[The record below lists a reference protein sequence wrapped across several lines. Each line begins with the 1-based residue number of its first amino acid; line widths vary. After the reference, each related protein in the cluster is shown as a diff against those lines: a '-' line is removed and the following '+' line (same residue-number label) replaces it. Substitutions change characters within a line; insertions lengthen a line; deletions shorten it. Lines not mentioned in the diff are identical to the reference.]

1 MGVGHAGFFVLL
13 RGGSAGMF
21 KKVMLSSLTAF
32 LVLLGYIFWEA
43 NRVVVVHDTL
53 AFTDLPAGFDGFR
66 ILHITDVHAKTF
78 GENQSR
84 LLAKLKGENV
94 DLIVL
99 TGDYMDRHSGKDQV
113 APTLDLIKG
122 LRALFPQAPVY
133 FVTGNE
139 DVHDQ
144 NDRLVTAMQQAGAI
158 FLEGGHPRHPYALKR
173 GNDRIWIGTASYTE
187 EEFQTF
193 GIEKE
198 DFYIALTHYPWEA
211 NIEEK
216 NREAEKR
223 YEEAMTSG
231 ADPRQVKKIVY
242 VDADLIFA
250 GHTHG
255 GQIRLPFIGTLY
267 APADDQ
273 KGVEIELVEKE
284 SKTKSFIDK
293 LREEGFFPKYSKGIY
308 RENGRVLYISGG
320 LGVGGDFPL
329 LRFRFLNPPEVN
341 LVELKR
347 ARELPE

>member
-1 MGVGHAGFFVLL
+1 
-13 RGGSAGMF
+13 MF
-21 KKVMLSSLTAF
+21 KKVMLSFLTAF
-32 LVLLGYIFWEA
+32 LVLLGYIFWET

-99 TGDYMDRHSGKDQV
+99 TGDYMDRHSEKDQV

-133 FVTGNE
+133 FVTGNA

-144 NDRLVTAMQQAGAI
+144 NDRLVSAMQQAGAI

-187 EEFQTF
+187 EEFKTF

-198 DFYIALTHYPWEA
+198 DFYIVLTHFPWEA

-216 NREAEKR
+216 NREARSDMKKR
-223 YEEAMTSG
+223 W
-231 ADPRQVKKIVY
+231 PV
-242 VDADLIFA
+242 
-250 GHTHG
+250 
-255 GQIRLPFIGTLY
+255 GQILVRSRRSCTSTPISSSPGIPMAGRFVSPSL
-267 APADDQ
+267 APC
-273 KGVEIELVEKE
+273 
-284 SKTKSFIDK
+284 TPRKSN
-293 LREEGFFPKYSKGIY
+293 R
-308 RENGRVLYISGG
+308 RVWILSCT
-320 LGVGGDFPL
+320 
-329 LRFRFLNPPEVN
+329 RRN
-341 LVELKR
+341 LKR
-347 ARELPE
+347 NLLLIN